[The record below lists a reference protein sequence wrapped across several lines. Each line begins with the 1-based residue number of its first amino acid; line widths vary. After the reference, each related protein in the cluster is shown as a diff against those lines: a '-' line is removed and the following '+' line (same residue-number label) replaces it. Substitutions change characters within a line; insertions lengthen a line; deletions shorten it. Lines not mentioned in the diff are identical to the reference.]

1 MKVTVPWQVKRGE
14 KGKGIDPQSVK
25 VKSEVIGG
33 EGRWCV
39 VEVLVK
45 LDALDE
51 FFERTHDA

>member
-1 MKVTVPWQVKRGE
+1 MPWQVKG
-14 KGKGIDPQSVK
+14 GKREGNRSASVK

-33 EGRWCV
+33 VGRWCV

-51 FFERTHDA
+51 FSKGRMTLDMY

>member
-1 MKVTVPWQVKRGE
+1 MAGERGE

-51 FFERTHDA
+51 FSKGRMTLDMY